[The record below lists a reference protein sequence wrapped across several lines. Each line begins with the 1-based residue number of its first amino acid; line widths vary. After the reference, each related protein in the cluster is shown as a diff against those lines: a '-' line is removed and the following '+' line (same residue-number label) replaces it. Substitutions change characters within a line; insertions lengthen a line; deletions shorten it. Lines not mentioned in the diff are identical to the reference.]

1 VVPLGV
7 FMLELHEASIT
18 NTLAK
23 DNKVAESS
31 QETTPLAE
39 GMSESPKVVEVH
51 SDWCTSFMIYLRIG
65 GL

>member
-1 VVPLGV
+1 
-7 FMLELHEASIT
+7 MLELHEASIT

-39 GMSESPKVVEVH
+39 GMACLSHPKLWKSTQTGVPH
-51 SDWCTSFMIYLRIG
+51 S
-65 GL
+65 

>member
-1 VVPLGV
+1 
-7 FMLELHEASIT
+7 MLELHEASIT